1 MFGNNFT
8 SPYGYNSMPT
18 ATQPYGYPMNPYT
31 PNTPT
36 QAPAQTNTN
45 MIFVNGLEDVRQR
58 PQANNSVVLY
68 ADNDKPLV
76 YKKTVDSKGQYSVEA
91 FDITPHVEKAPEPAP
106 EYATKSEFESL
117 QKKLVTLEETVALLI
132 PTKEVANGTNS

>member
-1 MFGNNFT
+1 MFGNNY
-8 SPYGYNSMPT
+8 SNPYGFNSMPT
-18 ATQPYGYPMNPYT
+18 ATQPYGYPMSPYT
-31 PNTPT
+31 ANAPV

-58 PQANNSVVLY
+58 VQANNSVVLY

-91 FDITPHVEKAPEPAP
+91 FDITPHVEKAPEPVP
-106 EYATKSEFESL
+106 EYATKSEFETL
-117 QKKLVTLEETVALLI
+117 QKKLVTLEETVTMLI
-132 PTKEVANGTNS
+132 PTKEVSNGTNS